1 MESQNPECVVA
12 LGNVQTAGD
21 QIKFLP
27 RFCRLKD
34 LPKVPGLFLPSSA
47 PSRETV
53 KKWRNNGTLVMASIG
68 GSLFVDVH
76 MTLKKIKSNW
86 ECLTISI

>member
-76 MTLKKIKSNW
+76 MTLKKIKSSW

>member
-1 MESQNPECVVA
+1 MRGGPGERADGGGS
-12 LGNVQTAGD
+12 D
-21 QIKFLP
+21 QVP
-27 RFCRLKD
+27 APFCRLKD

-76 MTLKKIKSNW
+76 MTLKKNKIKLGVLNN
-86 ECLTISI
+86 